1 MKHILL
7 IVCLFLSVYSFS
19 AQQLAFPGADGFGK
33 YAIGGRIGSVYHVTT
48 LNDSGPGSFRDAV
61 SKPRRTVVFDV
72 SGVIRIKNRISVAPF
87 ITVAGQTAP
96 GEGIVIYGNA
106 VSCSGSNDVIF
117 RYIRFRGS
125 VNMSKGTCTV
135 IADNATDIMYDHC
148 SIEWGRWDDLH
159 IKDSKNITLQYCL
172 IGEGINPQMFGA
184 LLENP
189 LNITLHHCLW
199 VDNQSRNPKA
209 KAGIEIV
216 NNVIYNWGSNG
227 LVGGHSGAIHHQD
240 IINNY
245 FIGGPNSGNAF
256 IGMFSETDHV
266 FQEGNLVDLNKNGVL
281 DGRGVT
287 SEDFVRAK
295 ATLENKTQN
304 SSMSLLSIQPAAE
317 AYETVLKE
325 AGASLQ
331 RDAIDNRL
339 ISYVNSLGKTGQVI
353 KDEAEM
359 GGQKE
364 LKLVKAG
371 KDSDKD
377 GIPDLWEK
385 AHGLNASNAK
395 DGQIVTSNGYTNLEI
410 YLYSLVSSNTLPVMQ
425 TGGQKM
431 PMAWIDKDTN
441 HKMIR
446 MTQREGNSNSF
457 YFHNNPF
464 ISGPEGTRMIFYG
477 NDKSMGDGTGM
488 QLFTVNL
495 NDLKITQLTEKSF
508 RKGGEIVGKTNHNV
522 YFQVQD
528 SVFSINIDTRKQ
540 ELVYVFPADF
550 KGSITTLN
558 ADETLLGG
566 ARSTDEEKA
575 ILKANPAK
583 SDYFNKIYE
592 AKQPRTLFTI
602 NLKTRE
608 MTKLFTDSAWLNHV
622 QFSTTDP
629 KLLMF
634 CHEGPWHKVDRIWT
648 INLDSRQVKLMHKR
662 VMDMEIAGHEW
673 FSPDGKT
680 LWYDLQ
686 MPRGATFYV
695 CGTDVN
701 TGWEKKYELDRNQW
715 SVHYTQ
721 SPDQKLFAGDGGD
734 STAVAKAK
742 DGKWIN
748 LFFPAG
754 DRFNF
759 ERLVNMKYHQYKLEP
774 NVHFSPDGK
783 WIIFRANFEG
793 FESVYAVEIA
803 KAKF

>member
-1 MKHILL
+1 MKHLL
-7 IVCLFLSVYSFS
+7 IFFLLLSTCSLS

-33 YAIGGRIGSVYHVTT
+33 SAIGGRNGSLYHVTN

-61 SKPRRTVVFDV
+61 SKPRRTIVFDV
-72 SGVIRIKNRISVAPF
+72 NGVIRIKNRVAVAPF
-87 ITVAGQTAP
+87 ITIAGQTAP
-96 GEGIVIYGNA
+96 GEGITIYGNA
-106 VSCSGSNDVIF
+106 VTFSGSNDVIV
-117 RYIRFRGS
+117 RYVRFRGS
-125 VNMSKGTCTV
+125 VNMSRGTCTV
-135 IADNATDIMYDHC
+135 IADNASDIIFDHC
-148 SIEWGRWDDLH
+148 SIEWGRWDNLH
-159 IKDSKNITLQYCL
+159 IKESKNITLQYCL
-172 IGEGINPQMFGA
+172 IGEAINPQMFGA

-189 LNITLHHCLW
+189 TNLTIHHCLW

-227 LVGGHSGAIHHQD
+227 LVGGHSAALHHQD
-240 IINNY
+240 IIGNY
-245 FIGGPNSGNAF
+245 FIGGPNSSDAF

-266 FQEGNLVDLNKNGVL
+266 YHRGNVVDLNKNGKL
-281 DGRGVT
+281 DGRAVT
-287 SEDFVRAK
+287 SDDFIRVK
-295 ATLENKTQN
+295 ATLEAQPNN
-304 SSMSLLSIQPAAE
+304 SNLSLLSIQKAAD
-317 AYETVLKE
+317 AYETVMKE

-339 ISYVNSLGKTGQVI
+339 IGYVASLGKAGKVI
-353 KDEAEM
+353 KDESEV
-359 GGQKE
+359 GGQQNYK
-364 LKLVKAG
+364 KIKAF

-377 GIPDLWEK
+377 GIPNNWEK
-385 AHGLNASNAK
+385 AHGMDPSNSEDAPSMDAS
-395 DGQIVTSNGYTNLEI
+395 GYSNLEL
-410 YLYSLVSSNTLPVMQ
+410 YLNSIVSTNTLPVMQ

-431 PMAWIDKDTN
+431 PMSWIDKDTN
-441 HKMIR
+441 HKLIR
-446 MTQREGNSNSF
+446 MTQRDGNSASF

-464 ISGPEGTRMIFYG
+464 VSGPEGMRMVFYG
-477 NDKSMGDGTGM
+477 NDKYQGDGAGM

-495 NDLKITQLTEKSF
+495 GDLKMTQLTEKSL
-508 RKGGEIVGKTNHNV
+508 RKNGEIVGKTNHNV
-522 YFQVQD
+522 YYQVQD

-550 KGSITTLN
+550 EGSITTLN

-566 ARSTDEEKA
+566 ARSTDAEKA
-575 ILKANPAK
+575 ILKANPEK
-583 SDYFNKIYE
+583 HDFFSKIYE
-592 AKQPRTLFTI
+592 AKLPRTLFTI
-602 NLKTRE
+602 NLKTKE
-608 MTKLFTDSAWLNHV
+608 LTKLFTDSAWLNHV

-648 INLDSRQVKLMHKR
+648 IHLDTKQVKLMHKR
-662 VMDMEIAGHEW
+662 TMDMEIAGHEW
-673 FSPDGKT
+673 FSPDGKVI
-680 LWYDLQ
+680 WYDLQ
-686 MPRGATFYV
+686 QPRGGTFAV
-695 CGTDVN
+695 SGTNVT
-701 TGWEKKYELDRNQW
+701 TGDEVKYSHERNQW

-734 STAVAKAK
+734 STSVAKAT

-754 DRFNF
+754 DHFNF
-759 ERLVNMKYHQYKLEP
+759 ERLVNMKFHQYKLEP

-803 KAKF
+803 KAKIQ